1 MALVGGFV
9 VPHPPL
15 IIPQIG
21 KGQEQKIQATV
32 DAYHEVGRSIAELKP
47 DTIVIVSPHAVAY
60 ADYIHISPGSSARG
74 DFAMFGSPQVTIRV
88 EYDQEFTGLLERL
101 SEQEGIPAGTEG
113 ERDPRLDHGSMV
125 PLYFINH
132 YYQDYEAV
140 RVSIS
145 GLPLVTHFRFGG
157 LIARAA
163 EVIGKRVVLVASGDL
178 SHKLTED
185 GPYGFAEEGPVFD
198 QKVTEAMQTGALKQ
212 LLDFGE
218 SFCSAAAECGL
229 RSFVILAGALESQL
243 VKPRL
248 LAYEGPFGVGYAV
261 AAFQIEDT
269 GRKQEDRV
277 STGQSSGEDE
287 YVKLARMSL
296 EYYVKNRRLLPRPEG
311 LSDELLTR
319 RAGVFVSLHIG
330 GELRGCIGTIAP
342 TAECVADEI
351 IRNAV
356 SAGMEDP
363 RFLPV
368 TEDELPLLSYK
379 VDVLGEP
386 EPVWA
391 KEQLDPKRYGVIV
404 SSGFKRGLLLPDLE
418 GVDTVEEQ
426 LRIACLKAG
435 IAPHEPYQ
443 ISRFEVVR
451 HT

>member
-21 KGQEQKIQATV
+21 KGQERKIQATI
-32 DAYHEVGRSIAELKP
+32 DAYHAAGRMIADLMP
-47 DTIVIVSPHAVAY
+47 DTVVIVTPHSVAY
-60 ADYIHISPGSSARG
+60 SDYIHISPGGTARG
-74 DFAMFGSPQVTIRV
+74 DFGMFGSPQVQISAA
-88 EYDQEFTGLLERL
+88 YDQEFTSWLERL
-101 SEQEGIPAGTEG
+101 SEHRGIPAGTDG
-113 ERDPRLDHGSMV
+113 ERDSRLDHGSMI
-125 PLYFINH
+125 PMYFINK
-132 YYQDYEAV
+132 YCQDFKVV

-157 LIARAA
+157 LIAEAA
-163 EVIGKRVVLVASGDL
+163 EETGKRVVVVASGDL
-178 SHKLTED
+178 SHKLIED

-198 QKVTEAMQTGALKQ
+198 QKVTEAMRAGNLKQ
-212 LLDFGE
+212 LLDLSE
-218 SFCSAAAECGL
+218 TFCSAAAECGL
-229 RSFVILAGALESQL
+229 RSVVVLAGALEGRTI
-243 VKPRL
+243 KPEL
-248 LAYEGPFGVGYAV
+248 LSYEGPFGVGYAV
-261 AAFQIEDT
+261 AAFSIQCA
-269 GRKQEDRV
+269 
-277 STGQSSGEDE
+277 GQRRDGSSAESGGEDE

-296 EYYVKNRRLLPRPEG
+296 EYYVRNRRLLSRPDWIK
-311 LSDELLTR
+311 DELLTM

-330 GELRGCIGTIAP
+330 DELRGCIGTIAP
-342 TAECVADEI
+342 TAPCVADEI

-363 RFLPV
+363 RFPPV
-368 TEDELPLLSYK
+368 KQEELPYLSYK

-386 EPVWA
+386 EPVQS

-404 SSGFKRGLLLPDLE
+404 SSGYRRGLLLPDLD

-435 IAPHEPYQ
+435 ISPSEPYQ